1 MDDPASGF
9 WPLPFAPLQA
19 LLDYWIAKRGSR
31 RCPDKSDID
40 PTEIG
45 PLLAN
50 IILLDAAPPGGEFRY
65 RLAGTRVTQ
74 MVGRELRGLTQRELH
89 DNASD
94 PAMVQ
99 AFARIETE
107 YAWIGRAF
115 TGGFRTSRL
124 AVPRRD
130 HVELARLI
138 LPLSAVDGA
147 ARHMVMIMIDIGASP
162 KAARLVGGVEFGVD
176 LDRLV
181 PIPLPP
187 EVSALSPPSYS
198 WSLPRTGT
206 TR

>member
-19 LLDYWIAKRGSR
+19 LLDYWIEKRGNR

-45 PLLAN
+45 PLLPHLL
-50 IILLDAAPPGGEFRY
+50 LLDAVPPGGAFRY

-74 MVGRELRGLTQRELH
+74 MVGREVRGLTQRELH
-89 DNASD
+89 DNATD
-94 PAMVQ
+94 PAMVRGL
-99 AFARIETE
+99 ARIETE
-107 YAWIGRAF
+107 YAWVARAF

-124 AVPRRD
+124 AVPGRD
-130 HVELARLI
+130 HIELARII

-147 ARHMVMIMIDIGASP
+147 ARHMVMIMIDVGASP
-162 KAARLVGGVEFGVD
+162 MAARVVGGVEFGVD
-176 LDRLV
+176 LDRLA

-187 EVSALSPPSYS
+187 EVAALSPRGFA
-198 WSLPRTGT
+198 WSLPAARS
-206 TR
+206 RR